1 MFVNFIKAV
10 NWYIAMVLLN
20 VTRIW
25 YVDKYCEV
33 VCCLAGALSYL
44 GGLSQLVI
52 GSIIYMTSHVSAAL
66 RKYVS
71 SLVNGA

>member
-20 VTRIW
+20 ATRIW

-33 VCCLAGALSYL
+33 LCRLAGALSYL
-44 GGLSQLVI
+44 GGLCQLVI
-52 GSIIYMTSHVSAAL
+52 GSIIYMTSHVSAAV
-66 RKYVS
+66 RKHVS